1 MNPPAR
7 RRPVAAVIGAILL
20 SSGLTGCDQG
30 GPTSPP
36 PVPAPS
42 VGVSIAPAGSEGLN
56 VRYLDA
62 DGKIQSLD
70 VEDFPR

>member
-1 MNPPAR
+1 M
-7 RRPVAAVIGAILL
+7 IGAILL

-30 GPTSPP
+30 GPASPP
-36 PVPAPS
+36 PAPAPS
-42 VGVSIAPAGSEGLN
+42 VGVSIAPAGSEGLT

-62 DGKIQSLD
+62 HGKIRSLE